1 MAQDT
6 ADWRRT
12 AVLLS
17 GAWREAMRVS
27 APRVDPEHL
36 FLGVLTSGGPAA
48 LVASRHGLSLEAA
61 RRGAAVRAGRQ
72 LRAVGTDVARE
83 GRIPRAPLAVLDRG
97 GASTVPLSSSSEGML
112 PGRGQPLSET
122 GWALDLLQEPAG
134 TVSALVAAA
143 GVDVDALRRSLR
155 AAGDASDVRLPDA
168 ELAVT
173 PAGCRTPA
181 DALTPP
187 DGIRTSGAMAGRAG
201 RLSALGAEWFVS
213 APREHVI
220 RLLRDAQ
227 QIRAVTAQPAEA
239 EVDDAFGVVTS
250 VREKAGRG
258 GSHRSIRQ
266 LFPSE
271 SAGPDGAHRI
281 RWVEVLD
288 EHRTGP
294 LGEDGTRA
302 PDARDYS
309 GALAGAYVF
318 VLTPD
323 AGPAPE
329 RPVDYPGHEVLSG
342 EGTRVRL
349 IRVRRTVRRRD
360 ALADR
365 ATRWPQAWAVAQ
377 HLQSLASLAAERG

>member
-1 MAQDT
+1 MAQDP

-17 GAWREAMRVS
+17 GAWREALRVS

-36 FLGVLTSGGPAA
+36 FLGVLSSGGPAA
-48 LVASRHGLSLEAA
+48 RIASRHGLSLEAA

-83 GRIPRAPLAVLDRG
+83 GRVPRAPLAALDKG
-97 GASTVPLSSSSEGML
+97 GASTLPLSSASEGML
-112 PGRGQPLSET
+112 PGRGHPLAET
-122 GWALDLLQEPAG
+122 AWALELLQEPAG
-134 TVSALVAAA
+134 VVSALVAAA
-143 GVDVDALRRSLR
+143 DVDVDALRRSLR
-155 AAGDASDVRLPDA
+155 AAGDAPDMRLPGA

-173 PAGCRTPA
+173 PAGCLTPVA
-181 DALTPP
+181 ALTPP

-201 RLSALGAEWFVS
+201 RLTSLGAEWFVS
-213 APREHVI
+213 APQEHVT
-220 RLLRDAQ
+220 RLLRDPE

-250 VREKAGRG
+250 VRERAGRG

-271 SAGPDGAHRI
+271 AAGPDGTHRI

-288 EHRTGP
+288 EHRSGP
-294 LGEDGTRA
+294 LAEDGTRR
-302 PDARDYS
+302 PDSRDYS

-323 AGPAPE
+323 SGPGPE

-349 IRVRRTVRRRD
+349 VRVRRTVRRRD

>member
-1 MAQDT
+1 MAQDP

-17 GAWREAMRVS
+17 GAWREALRVS

-36 FLGVLTSGGPAA
+36 FLGVLSSGGPAA
-48 LVASRHGLSLEAA
+48 RIASRHGLSLEAA

-83 GRIPRAPLAVLDRG
+83 GRVPRAPLAALDKG
-97 GASTVPLSSSSEGML
+97 GASTLPLSSASEGML
-112 PGRGQPLSET
+112 PGRGRPLAET
-122 GWALDLLQEPAG
+122 AWALELLQEPAG
-134 TVSALVAAA
+134 VVSALVAAA

-155 AAGDASDVRLPDA
+155 SAGVAPDVHLPGA

-173 PAGCRTPA
+173 PAGCLTPV
-181 DALTPP
+181 DALAPP
-187 DGIRTSGAMAGRAG
+187 DGILTSGAMAGRAG
-201 RLSALGAEWFVS
+201 RLTSLGAEWFVS
-213 APREHVI
+213 APQEHVM
-220 RLLRDAQ
+220 RLLRDPEQ
-227 QIRAVTAQPAEA
+227 VRAVTAQPAEA

-250 VREKAGRG
+250 VRERAGRG

-271 SAGPDGAHRI
+271 AAGPDGTHRI

-288 EHRTGP
+288 EHRSGP
-294 LGEDGTRA
+294 LAEDGTRT

-323 AGPAPE
+323 SGPAPE
-329 RPVDYPGHEVLSG
+329 RPMDYPGHEVLSG

-349 IRVRRTVRRRD
+349 VRVRRTVRRRD